1 MLVLTRRTDE
11 SVDLYIKDGDG
22 ETRKVGITILRSRG
36 TVRLGFDADPS
47 VHIVRREVEH
57 DAAKALGADR

>member
-1 MLVLTRRTDE
+1 MLVLTRKSGE
-11 SVDLYIKDGDG
+11 SIDLYLKDGQG

-36 TVRLGFDADPS
+36 TVRLGFDADQS

-57 DAAKALGADR
+57 DAGKAPSHNG